1 MYPLT
6 LVRLSRNKYINF
18 ELKSGSKC
26 RGFLKKCDL
35 LMNLH
40 IVNMN
45 MEDIDGQVIFYKECY
60 VRGTSIKTVNVDPS
74 LLHLQSS
81 KQ

>member
-6 LVRLSRNKYINF
+6 LVRLSKNKFVNIEFKNG
-18 ELKSGSKC
+18 KIG

-40 IVNMN
+40 FVNLN
-45 MEDIDGQVIFYKECY
+45 IEDPDGTSVLYQECY
-60 VRGTSIKTVNVDPS
+60 VRGTSVKVVQIDLS
-74 LLHLQSS
+74 LL
-81 KQ
+81 KKAIN